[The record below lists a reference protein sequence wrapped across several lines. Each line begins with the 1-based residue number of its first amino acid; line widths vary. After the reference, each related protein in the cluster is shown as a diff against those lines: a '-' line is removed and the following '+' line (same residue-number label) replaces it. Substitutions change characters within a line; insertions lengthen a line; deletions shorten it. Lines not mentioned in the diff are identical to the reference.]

1 MLEKYYVYI
10 FLNGTYQRCALLS
23 YDGSVYRLAY
33 GVQYLQRED
42 AVPID
47 PLNLP
52 LYEKTFESESVF
64 GALKDSSPD
73 RWGRYLLEKRFNRS
87 LTEIEYILANGL
99 DHVGALAFSPVE
111 YEVPVRLIPSGYI
124 PHFTDQISLELIIN
138 QTEIAL
144 KNEEDKEKLRELL
157 NYGPSLGGARPKYSI
172 VSKGKSY
179 LAKYSISQDT
189 RREPLLEFATM
200 RLAKEIGL
208 NVPEIKIGKA
218 SDRDVFYIERFDRDA
233 GGSKNPFVS
242 ALSLCAWDEGDYQV
256 WSYLIFVESLIK
268 IGKSEDVIKQDLA
281 ELFKRIAF
289 NIAVNNDDDHP
300 RNHGV
305 LYKDKQWRLSPLYDV
320 VPKDSQTQSFRLAME
335 LGLKKKEASKSN
347 LLSVH
352 SYFKLSE
359 VEANKII
366 DGVFDFVGKNWEKF
380 FSEAGLRQDEIIRFK
395 NAMSYKA

>member
-1 MLEKYYVYI
+1 MLEKYYIYI
-10 FLNGTYQRCALLS
+10 FLNGNYQKCALLS
-23 YDGSVYRLAY
+23 YDGHVYRLAY
-33 GVQYLQRED
+33 GIQYLQRED

-52 LYEKTFESESVF
+52 LYEKTYESESVF

-99 DHVGALAFSPVE
+99 DHVGALAFSPVN
-111 YEVPVRLIPSGYI
+111 YEFPMRLTPSGYV

-157 NYGPSLGGARPKYSI
+157 SYGPSLGGARPKYSI
-172 VSKGKSY
+172 VSQGKSY
-179 LAKYSISQDT
+179 IAKYSISQDT
-189 RREPLLEFATM
+189 RREPLIEFATM
-200 RLAKEIGL
+200 RLAKDIGL

-218 SDRDVFYIERFDRDA
+218 SNRDVFYTERFDR
-233 GGSKNPFVS
+233 GGGVSKNPFVS
-242 ALSLCAWDEGDYQV
+242 ALSLCAWDEGDYQI

-268 IGKSEDVIKQDLA
+268 VGKSENIIKQDLA

-300 RNHGV
+300 KNHGV
-305 LYKDKQWRLSPLYDV
+305 LYKDGQWRLSPLYDV

-335 LGLKKKEASKSN
+335 LGLRKKEASKSN
-347 LLSVH
+347 LISVH
-352 SYFKLSE
+352 SYFKLNE
-359 VEANKII
+359 VEASKII
-366 DGVFDFVGKNWEKF
+366 NDVFDSVSKKWEKYF
-380 FSEAGLRQDEIIRFK
+380 REAGLREDEIKRFK